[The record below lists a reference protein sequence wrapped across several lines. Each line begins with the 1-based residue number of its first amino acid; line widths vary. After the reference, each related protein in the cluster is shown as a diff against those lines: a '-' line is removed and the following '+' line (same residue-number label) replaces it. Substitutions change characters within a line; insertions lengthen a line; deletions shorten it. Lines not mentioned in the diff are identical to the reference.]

1 MAEKIS
7 DTIEFFIKEQIDG
20 NEQPEALL
28 KRNELAARFGCAP
41 SQINYVIRTRFSRD
55 RGYLVESRR
64 GGGGCII
71 IYKVSAA
78 ENGSGSY
85 IAELLE
91 SLPEAI
97 SQQTARLLL
106 ESVAESGEATAAEC
120 RIMYSAVNDSALSLI
135 PRELRDAARSHLL
148 RGMLLAALRS

>member
-55 RGYLVESRR
+55 RGYLGGFLSSTVR
-64 GGGGCII
+64 GETYGAKLEIRVYAPAC
-71 IYKVSAA
+71 
-78 ENGSGSY
+78 ENGNGLSEIVGDILSG
-85 IAELLE
+85 LE
-91 SLPEAI
+91 RADDEKIITSASATSIEFDPNMNAI
-97 SQQTARLLL
+97 YRTVQISI
-106 ESVAESGEATAAEC
+106 EFCVCEE
-120 RIMYSAVNDSALSLI
+120 D
-135 PRELRDAARSHLL
+135 
-148 RGMLLAALRS
+148 